1 MKLAGEKL
9 DETEQ
14 GGFSHAVSKKPTG
27 PLATGYF
34 NC

>member
-27 PLATGYF
+27 SLG
-34 NC
+34 